1 MSGFLQNLSFDQIS
15 FWVGFIAGALGL
27 WLISKLIPAL
37 PGLREA
43 ITNRSAKTRT
53 RLTSSNADR
62 FRQETLYHVQG
73 LHIASPLFSLDEI
86 MVEPQI
92 LAPPALVE
100 PGSEEDRPS
109 DILSLTIPYL
119 PDWPELASRYS
130 ARTISLGEA
139 LNEGANL
146 ILVGHPG
153 FGKTVTLAHL
163 ICQIVRRDDNISA
176 LAGMLPIYIHVTNL
190 HQDDQSS
197 KGPLDLIR
205 TAVHSYA
212 DSWSA
217 NRLDSVIGQA
227 LQTGRALVLVDGLD
241 EVSPSIH
248 QEVVSF
254 LNELTKSYPKARL
267 VVSSTPDNFSGLTEM
282 GLIPVAMASWNEHIY
297 FKFVRKWSRN
307 WYRFIRPT
315 IPEEIEQID
324 PRLLNAWLLADNPVI
339 SPFDATMKV
348 WAAFA
353 GDTLGPSN
361 VEAIESYVWRLTHH
375 LAKSRPGLEDFALQ
389 MVASLEIALD
399 LRRSRS
405 WKAEFEADVPESDSQ
420 QSTSKRIKLRR
431 GKKTTKKLPGV
442 LPELLESGILIER
455 TAGRLAFSHP
465 LVMAYLA
472 SAALAD
478 APISHFLSNQPDWT
492 GKSLTTLFMAASRD
506 ISPEISELLTHH
518 DDPLLRDQL
527 MIGRWLQ
534 FVPQSATWRTQVMR
548 EIASQLQR
556 NNLALGVRARL
567 LSALLLSGDQGVSV
581 LLRQIS
587 HTSDIQLQQISALGM
602 GFLLDSK
609 ALSRLRELIAD
620 PEPSIFHAACLA
632 LVRIGNQQA
641 FETLGTSLLNGSEE
655 IRRSVAEALVLD
667 PKEGHAVLKEAS
679 QMDDLL
685 VRRAAVYGLAQIRE
699 PWSKEILEKLAVDDQ
714 QWVVR
719 AAATQAIEEKDPI
732 DANIP
737 RPIQPLHEIPWLIA
751 FAGDRGMGIAP
762 GKPAQNLLLTALA
775 EGSSE
780 QQLAALDYLKLNPN
794 NEALPQL
801 YEMLEQGSD
810 DLQEAAFNTL
820 WHNAAAGMDITAS
833 ASPSLI

>member
-15 FWVGFIAGALGL
+15 FWVGFVAGALGL

-37 PGLREA
+37 PGLREG
-43 ITNRSAKTRT
+43 IRNRSVRTRS
-53 RLTSSNADR
+53 RLTSSNAER
-62 FRQETLYHVQG
+62 FRQETLFHVQG
-73 LHIASPLFSLDEI
+73 LHLASPLFSLDEI

-92 LAPPALVE
+92 LASPAVVE
-100 PGSEEDRPS
+100 PGGEDLPT

-130 ARTISLGEA
+130 AKTISLGEA
-139 LNEGANL
+139 LRGGANL
-146 ILVGHPG
+146 ILMGHPG
-153 FGKTVTLAHL
+153 SGKTVTLAYL
-163 ICQIVRRDDNISA
+163 ICQIVRRDDKIPE

-197 KGPLDLIR
+197 KGPLELIR

-217 NRLDSVIGQA
+217 NRLESVLGQA

-248 QEVVSF
+248 QDVVSF
-254 LNELTKSYPKARL
+254 LNELTQSYPKARL

-315 IPEEIEQID
+315 IPEEIEQVD

-353 GDTLGPSN
+353 GDTLGPSY
-361 VEAIESYVWRLTHH
+361 VEAIESYIWRLTHH

-399 LRRSRS
+399 LRRARS
-405 WKAEFEADVPESDSQ
+405 WKAEFDADVPESDSQ
-420 QSTSKRIKLRR
+420 QTTTQKIQLRR
-431 GKKTTKKLPGV
+431 GKKTTRKLPGV
-442 LPELLESGILIER
+442 LPELLESGILVER

-465 LVMAYLA
+465 LIMAYLA
-472 SAALAD
+472 SAALAE
-478 APISHFLSNQPDWT
+478 APISHFLSSQPDWT
-492 GKSLTTLFMAASRD
+492 GKILTMLFMAATKE
-506 ISPEISELLTHH
+506 ISPEISELLSQD
-518 DDPLLRDQL
+518 DDPLLRNHL
-527 MIGRWLQ
+527 MIGRWLR
-534 FVPQSATWRTQVMR
+534 FIPQSAPWRTQAMR
-548 EIASQLQR
+548 VIAAQLQR
-556 NNLALGVRARL
+556 NNFALGLRARL

-609 ALSRLRELIAD
+609 ALSRLQELLAD
-620 PEPSIFHAACLA
+620 PEPTIFHAACLA

-641 FETLGTSLLNGSEE
+641 FEILGTSLLNGSEE
-655 IRRSVAEALVLD
+655 IRRSVAEALALD
-667 PKEGHAVLKEAS
+667 PKEGHAILKEAS
-679 QMDDLL
+679 QMEDLL
-685 VRRAAVYGLAQIRE
+685 VRRSAVYGLTQISE
-699 PWSKEILEKLAVDDQ
+699 PWSIEILEKLAVDDQ

-719 AAATQAIEEKDPI
+719 AAATQAIEEKETIDPV
-732 DANIP
+732 IP
-737 RPIQPLHEIPWLIA
+737 RPFQPLHEIPWLIA
-751 FAGDRGMGIAP
+751 FAGEQGMGIAP
-762 GKPAQNLLLTALA
+762 GKPAQNLLLSALG

-780 QQLAALDYLKLNPN
+780 QQLAALNYLKLNPN
-794 NEALPQL
+794 NEALPL
-801 YEMLEQGSD
+801 IYELLEQGSD

-820 WHNAAAGMDITAS
+820 WHNASAGVDITAS
-833 ASPSLI
+833 TSPSMV